1 MSSTPSNVAV
11 VTGAGSGMGKCVAD
25 RFLAEGWQVIALDI
39 AAVPDAPG
47 LVAKAVDV
55 RDRAAVAA
63 ALDDAVARLGAPSV
77 CVNAAGIYPPSKLAD
92 FTEAQYRAIFDI
104 NVLGT
109 LNVAAETVARMPDGM
124 GGSVVNFASVD
135 AIVNSPG
142 QLLYCASKA
151 AVLAVTRS
159 LAAELA
165 PRRIRVNTIAPGWV
179 NTPGNAAT
187 GRMAEAAKGIPLG
200 RVAEPE
206 EIADTVWF
214 LSGEGRAGFMTG
226 ETIVLS
232 GGDVMR

>member
-1 MSSTPSNVAV
+1 MNHVAV
-11 VTGAGSGMGKCVAD
+11 VTGAGSGMGACVAD

-39 AAVPDAPG
+39 APLPDSAD
-47 LVAKAVDV
+47 LLAKAVDV

-63 ALDDAVARLGAPSV
+63 ALDDAVAHLGPPSV
-77 CVNAAGIYPPSKLAD
+77 CVNAAGIYPPSTLAD

-109 LNVAAETVARMPDGM
+109 LNVAAETTARMPD

-135 AIVNSPG
+135 AFANSPG

-159 LAAELA
+159 LAEELA
-165 PRRIRVNTIAPGWV
+165 PRRIRVNTVAPGWV

-187 GRMAEAAKGIPLG
+187 GRMTEAAKGIPLG

-206 EIADTVWF
+206 EIADMVWL
-214 LSGEGRAGFMTG
+214 LSGEGRAGYMTG
-226 ETIVLS
+226 ETVVLS